1 MKQKTRILAL
11 LLALL
16 MAVALVGCAQ
26 EQTEEP
32 APTPEAGQD
41 AEQGTEQDAE
51 QGTEAMDV
59 DVVIVGA
66 GMSGLMAAYE
76 FETAHPDVSYVVLEK
91 LGYVTGSLPA
101 TGGII
106 AGINSQYHEDAGI
119 APATTSDFADLFEI
133 TSKTEVNRELIDN
146 VYAHSDVVLNNL
158 IEWGAPFIT
167 TPEAASVYSDK
178 VYGLRTENRG
188 STFAT
193 FLQNKVEEDGLNILM
208 QTTATELIV
217 QDGAVKGVKAES
229 KDKNYEITADYVLLA
244 TGGFGSNA
252 EMIAEYCPAYTDA
265 MVSSNAGATGDAIAM
280 TEQFG
285 TKVVGEGVM
294 GAPTSTDGNALVTSM
309 FLVNGK
315 GGRFISEAEP
325 KYVIQSEV
333 VYNQDATAYYIVDA
347 NYSDQE
353 QIQQKV
359 EAGVLTPYDSLEE
372 MAEDLGMDSATL
384 IATVEAYNAAIDAG
398 TDPEFGLPVAK
409 ATKIET
415 APFYADKMWHR
426 FFGTIPGVE
435 INNDCQVLN
444 GEGAPV
450 PGLYASGEATAG
462 NAFTYQYPGAGIGI
476 SYAAN
481 SGRLAAENI
490 ANALQK

>member
-1 MKQKTRILAL
+1 
-11 LLALL
+11 
-16 MAVALVGCAQ
+16 
-26 EQTEEP
+26 
-32 APTPEAGQD
+32 
-41 AEQGTEQDAE
+41 
-51 QGTEAMDV
+51 
-59 DVVIVGA
+59 
-66 GMSGLMAAYE
+66 
-76 FETAHPDVSYVVLEK
+76 
-91 LGYVTGSLPA
+91 
-101 TGGII
+101 
-106 AGINSQYHEDAGI
+106 
-119 APATTSDFADLFEI
+119 
-133 TSKTEVNRELIDN
+133 
-146 VYAHSDVVLNNL
+146 
-158 IEWGAPFIT
+158 
-167 TPEAASVYSDK
+167 
-178 VYGLRTENRG
+178 
-188 STFAT
+188 
-193 FLQNKVEEDGLNILM
+193 
-208 QTTATELIV
+208 
-217 QDGAVKGVKAES
+217 
-229 KDKNYEITADYVLLA
+229 
-244 TGGFGSNA
+244 
-252 EMIAEYCPAYTDA
+252 MIAEYCPAYTDA

-294 GAPTSTDGNALVTSM
+294 GAPMSTDGNALVTSM

-315 GGRFISEAEP
+315 GERFISEAEP

-481 SGRLAAENI
+481 SGRLAAEDI